1 MSCNFGL
8 KSCFT
13 LVISNRS
20 RVYDFR
26 PNCTPLSSNAIIYHN
41 KVSLWILSFCIF
53 NFLIPNA
60 IYWMERWPWQMT
72 RPIFNKDMTAYTLR
86 YTFFDCD
93 LRPRPLESWYFWN
106 HLFFLHESSFPST
119 QKPVNSLIYPCL
131 SVWFTVR
138 FKKYLDSKEAWIL
151 NGWSR
156 RIPDTLTAETSFVL
170 KRANCV
176 ILNKY

>member
-20 RVYDFR
+20 RVYDFG
-26 PNCTPLSSNAIIYHN
+26 PNCTPLSSNAIIYNN
-41 KVSLWILSFCIF
+41 KVSLRILSFCIF
-53 NFLIPNA
+53 NFLIPVQFTEWRGDLGKWHGRFSIKTWLHIHCGTPFLTLIWGPVLSN
-60 IYWMERWPWQMT
+60 PD
-72 RPIFNKDMTAYTLR
+72 IFETI
-86 YTFFDCD
+86 
-93 LRPRPLESWYFWN
+93 
-106 HLFFLHESSFPST
+106 HFFLHESSFPST

-138 FKKYLDSKEAWIL
+138 FKKYLDSNEAWIL
-151 NGWSR
+151 NGCSR
-156 RIPDTLTAETSFVL
+156 RIPDTLNPKKAFVL
-170 KRANCV
+170 KHANCV